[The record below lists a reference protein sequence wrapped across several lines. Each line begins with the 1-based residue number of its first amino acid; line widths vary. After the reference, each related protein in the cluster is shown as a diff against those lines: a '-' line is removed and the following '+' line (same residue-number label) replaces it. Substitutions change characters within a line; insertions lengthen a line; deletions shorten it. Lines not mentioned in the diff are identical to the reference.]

1 MRFWLVLCFAVV
13 STMGVSWLWRCC
25 WHNGFQMLG
34 AFVVG
39 IIAGLVVGVVDR
51 SVDYGGRVFDFVF
64 CGMFVGCLWLAF
76 DNHVVCRCLCGSC
89 DTIVIRCYTFLM
101 FLSRRTRRGE

>member
-1 MRFWLVLCFAVV
+1 
-13 STMGVSWLWRCC
+13 
-25 WHNGFQMLG
+25 MLG

-76 DNHVVCRCLCGSC
+76 DNDNHVVSVAVCAVLAALSYG
-89 DTIVIRCYTFLM
+89 VILT
-101 FLSRRTRRGE
+101 FLSRRTRCGE